1 MDLKNAPG
9 SSGSGEPTAA
19 TDVTFS
25 LSDADFHKLFEG
37 KKHFVFSYLTS
48 LHFCHYIAIHFFWQ
62 NVCYFHFA
70 GKLNPTSAFMSG
82 KLKMEG
88 NLGKAMALEKVMKK
102 MNSRGYHTSTSST
115 YTNNKK
121 NLNNFGKQF
130 DIIKSKLWLHHFC
143 IIPLYFIFVVAHL
156 IH

>member
-48 LHFCHYIAIHFFWQ
+48 LHFYTEEQCDSFFYHYHFT
-62 NVCYFHFA
+62 
-70 GKLNPTSAFMSG
+70 GKLNPTSAFMTG

-115 YTNNKK
+115 FTNNKK

-130 DIIKSKLWLHHFC
+130 DIIKSKL
-143 IIPLYFIFVVAHL
+143 
-156 IH
+156 

>member
-1 MDLKNAPG
+1 M
-9 SSGSGEPTAA
+9 T
-19 TDVTFS
+19 
-25 LSDADFHKLFEG
+25 
-37 KKHFVFSYLTS
+37 
-48 LHFCHYIAIHFFWQ
+48 
-62 NVCYFHFA
+62 
-70 GKLNPTSAFMSG
+70 G

-130 DIIKSKLWLHHFC
+130 DIIKSKL
-143 IIPLYFIFVVAHL
+143 
-156 IH
+156 

>member
-1 MDLKNAPG
+1 MGLGSMMNEELIKKVQAVYTFKVKGAEEGIWHMDLKNAPG

-37 KKHFVFSYLTS
+37 K
-48 LHFCHYIAIHFFWQ
+48 
-62 NVCYFHFA
+62 
-70 GKLNPTSAFMSG
+70 LNPTSAFMSG

-102 MNSRGYHTSTSST
+102 MNARGYHTSSRLANFNNGTVGRRQYSTDGPEFSNLGQVFDRISSV
-115 YTNNKK
+115 
-121 NLNNFGKQF
+121 
-130 DIIKSKLWLHHFC
+130 KSADMVK
-143 IIPLYFIFVVAHL
+143 
-156 IH
+156 